1 MTSLSLVVINGASAN
16 TSKFDD
22 AANCLTW
29 KLHLYLG
36 DVLFTTLMDDGKL
49 ESYSKGRFHRLNS

>member
-1 MTSLSLVVINGASAN
+1 MTSLSLIVINGAGAN

-36 DVLFTTLMDDGKL
+36 DVLFTTLMDNGKL
-49 ESYSKGRFHRLNS
+49 ESYSEHRFNPNTS